1 MRLILEKDEI
11 VAILGKHFDTEL
23 DPTKVIIRTDPFEI
37 EVCGL
42 PLGSGDAPPPKESNV
57 VPLPKALKREP
68 TRDEKEEA
76 VKLRADED
84 ATTED
89 PEPGNDGMGGDAA
102 AIHPAAVLAASK
114 ALEAQLDRENP
125 KLARRSGRWSEIA
138 PTSSK
143 DEI

>member
-42 PLGSGDAPPPKESNV
+42 PLGSGDAPPPKKEDNV
-57 VPLPKALKREP
+57 VAMPQVSRRTPAAETQL
-68 TRDEKEEA
+68 
-76 VKLRADED
+76 VQRADED